1 MLCIIVCL
9 ILCTCNRQ
17 LQRSGCYLQGLTR
30 PLAPL
35 ADVPTG
41 EAGYYMLVNDT
52 PGDIL
57 TRLPTNAL
65 DVNIGRICI
74 AMTSICSY
82 PLLQCVT
89 TPHFA
94 AAPPLPPLTRALH
107 HLFCYLRLV
116 SRTVVEDLLFRGRP
130 KSRVRMLCEVAAF
143 MIPTLAISLAVPHI
157 KVRSSS
163 SSSSSS
169 QASTSDMG

>member
-1 MLCIIVCL
+1 
-9 ILCTCNRQ
+9 
-17 LQRSGCYLQGLTR
+17 
-30 PLAPL
+30 
-35 ADVPTG
+35 
-41 EAGYYMLVNDT
+41 MLVNDT

-89 TPHFA
+89 TPHFCRRA
-94 AAPPLPPLTRALH
+94 TPPLTRALH

-157 KVRSSS
+157 KVCGSS

-169 QASTSDMG
+169 QASTSDIA